1 MSLNI
6 LKICL
11 LSGLLV
17 GAVTVQAQS
26 LQSMKAHDKL
36 GLTCQQCHGTAAP
49 VSAPDEKQ
57 CLACHANS
65 GGHYR
70 GAQLDNKGFG
80 VPKLYIE
87 SGRERSAAIHDSHSG
102 PVRCTV
108 CHTAHKAPPKMYCN
122 NCHSFDVKTK

>member
-1 MSLNI
+1 MSNNKFKALFLAFVLASSSI
-6 LKICL
+6 VCAQG
-11 LSGLLV
+11 LS
-17 GAVTVQAQS
+17 
-26 LQSMKAHDKL
+26 SMKAHDKL
-36 GLTCQQCHGTAAP
+36 GVTCEQCHGTKAP
-49 VSAPDEKQ
+49 MSAPDEKQ

-70 GAQLDNKGFG
+70 GTKLYASGFG
-80 VPKLYIE
+80 VPKVYME
-87 SGRERSAAIHDSHSG
+87 SGRERPAAIHDSHSG